1 MSTLI
6 KDQPNPIAG
15 KGDVLLSVIESV
27 KLLAQTNPD
36 CKEECETLVA
46 LLEERRLLGIS
57 RYGTPL
63 QLFNGRD
70 AFLDTMQELLDASAY
85 IQQCVTELCYKREA
99 TIEHKAMEELR
110 TSILECCKSAA
121 FIFKTF
127 RAKA

>member
-6 KDQPNPIAG
+6 EDQPNPIAG
-15 KGDVLLSVIESV
+15 SGDVLLSVIESV
-27 KLLAQTNPD
+27 KLLAQLKPD
-36 CKEECETLVA
+36 SAEDCATLIA
-46 LLEERRLLGIS
+46 LLEERRLLGLK

-99 TIEHKAMEELR
+99 TIERKAMEELR
-110 TSILECCKSAA
+110 VTILECCKSAA
-121 FIFKTF
+121 WIFKTF